1 MQFYLFITIT
11 TLLIRVRSKYY
22 LIDLHSSISSST
34 YSTENI
40 GGTTGLR
47 GSRDSNK
54 LRTPGTSYSPG
65 TPDSRITPGSS
76 LTSGSTST
84 TRSPGSPNPELTQST
99 RESTVMNP
107 RTGEDYAI
115 ILDIGDMCRH
125 VRCAPDESKRRR
137 KRDSEDYPDE
147 NMEDYNDED
156 NDEDS
161 EDYPVEETEDETEDD
176 TEDYDDNDYLESNE
190 NISVEAQAKK
200 SAENSSSRSGV
211 MFHKNYNILNSQL
224 KLKISKKYVAF
235 NYISNH
241 NLRINGFK
249 FINKYLSQGFELLQL
264 LQETVI
270 KTF

>member
-54 LRTPGTSYSPG
+54 PRTPGTSYSPG

-84 TRSPGSPNPELTQST
+84 ARSPGSPNPELTPGT
-99 RESTVMNP
+99 RKSTVMNP

-125 VRCAPDESKRRR
+125 VRCVPAESKRRR

-156 NDEDS
+156 NNEDS
-161 EDYPVEETEDETEDD
+161 EDYPVEKTENNTEN
-176 TEDYDDNDYLESNE
+176 YDNNDYLESNE
-190 NISVEAQAKK
+190 DISEEAQAKK
-200 SAENSSSRSGV
+200 STENSSSRSGV

-224 KLKISKKYVAF
+224 KLKISKKIRCFQLY
-235 NYISNH
+235 
-241 NLRINGFK
+241 FK
-249 FINKYLSQGFELLQL
+249 PQFTN
-264 LQETVI
+264 
-270 KTF
+270 